1 MSGGET
7 KQMIRD
13 RRADPLGAGAKL
25 CYFQQMAGVILVP
38 CQKEGTVRWAHRAC
52 YR

>member
-13 RRADPLGAGAKL
+13 RRADPLGAAAKL
-25 CYFQQMAGVILVP
+25 CSFQQMAAAILVL
-38 CQKEGTVRWAHRAC
+38 CQKEGTVERA
-52 YR
+52 RNS